1 LSSILYSIH
10 LGIAAIAQQPIW
22 QLSQDEA
29 DALGAAMENV
39 AAQYDWLSRLTPEIV
54 AWGNLATVAATIYGG
69 RLVLLKLG
77 AGRSTPS
84 AASPGANGPV
94 PRSSPE
100 SMAGLLHPHMTMP
113 EING

>member
-22 QLSQDEA
+22 QLSQEEA
-29 DALGAAMENV
+29 DTLGTAIENV
-39 AAQYDWLSRLTPEIV
+39 AAQYDWLSKLTPEIV

-77 AGRSTPS
+77 AGRSAPS
-84 AASPGANGPV
+84 AASPGANGSV
-94 PRSSPE
+94 PQSPPE
-100 SMAGLLHPHMTMP
+100 SMAGLLHPHMP
-113 EING
+113 GING

>member
-1 LSSILYSIH
+1 LASILYSIH

-22 QLSQDEA
+22 QLSQSEA
-29 DALGAAMENV
+29 DTLGAAIENV

-54 AWGNLATVAATIYGG
+54 AWGNLVTVAATIYGG

-84 AASPGANGPV
+84 AASPVANGPV
-94 PRSSPE
+94 PQSPPE
-100 SMAGLLHPHMTMP
+100 SMAGSFHPHMT